1 MEAAVSSSLD
11 MSLVSECGGVGVWA
25 WGFGGREVGW
35 CVGWGVG
42 ENWGEL
48 GCILGWRVAD

>member
-1 MEAAVSSSLD
+1 MEGGGEFFVGYEL
-11 MSLVSECGGVGVWA
+11 GVGVWV

-42 ENWGEL
+42 GNWGEL